1 MKSTYIPAAALT
13 VVSLIA
19 SGCAAGSGDGDST
32 TLTVSSA
39 ISAEHPLVAQFLNP
53 LFERVEA
60 ETDGALKFEHYPGGQ
75 LGSAADAVS
84 HLSTGVADISYM
96 AFANDPGAHPYI
108 TTMFGMP
115 GLFPDS
121 VSGSSALREHLYE
134 SPILTEDFERHGIY
148 PLVAMPAAPYD
159 LWTTGAE
166 IKSPED
172 LRGKRIRTSGGAQAA
187 YLGHEGATE
196 VQMPAEETFGLLDS
210 GGVDA
215 VQLDATYVNVFGLTP
230 LVTWATSGAGLGSAV
245 WGYSIS
251 QDVWDSLAPEHRELL
266 GEEMTKLTEEYAV
279 FQDED
284 NERIRTGAETEHVE
298 YFEVE
303 GDDLAAWQRSY
314 DEFNSEWVDAQSLPG
329 FRELYD
335 SYRQTVAQM
344 GS

>member
-1 MKSTYIPAAALT
+1 
-13 VVSLIA
+13 
-19 SGCAAGSGDGDST
+19 
-32 TLTVSSA
+32 
-39 ISAEHPLVAQFLNP
+39 
-53 LFERVEA
+53 
-60 ETDGALKFEHYPGGQ
+60 
-75 LGSAADAVS
+75 
-84 HLSTGVADISYM
+84 
-96 AFANDPGAHPYI
+96 
-108 TTMFGMP
+108 
-115 GLFPDS
+115 
-121 VSGSSALREHLYE
+121 
-134 SPILTEDFERHGIY
+134 
-148 PLVAMPAAPYD
+148 
-159 LWTTGAE
+159 
-166 IKSPED
+166 
-172 LRGKRIRTSGGAQAA
+172 
-187 YLGHEGATE
+187 
-196 VQMPAEETFGLLDS
+196 MPAEETFGLLDS